1 MSSRSMRVGKGWAR
15 SGPIKLDFVSVR
27 TIKGRSTSFNMLVR
41 ARVRTRAR
49 SLSYRAARSSAP
61 PSWFSQCRLQ
71 QRERM
76 EGRCASCLPDAMSPR
91 AVTGTWASH
100 SRAIHGV
107 CLAVEQAE
115 QTHPKHDALVAVPGC
130 TARSAV
136 ARTRR
141 HVARRAPGG
150 SILRRAPGVRWQT
163 WQVFNEAIYVL
174 LVVVLA
180 TQLGMV
186 QGLRC
191 YTYRSIHDDCSK
203 FSPGVFSA
211 GDQLSQQRCES
222 LGGYGIATGLSPLFC
237 VWRQGTL
244 YGGVCEGSMES
255 PVTLSSD
262 AVKQTCSPGQ
272 NCFRSVEMWRKQE
285 EQPDAPP
292 HFDLNA
298 GCAIFS
304 INCTKTHFT
313 WAPKMYCGECI
324 TVRHKVLELEF

>member
-1 MSSRSMRVGKGWAR
+1 MV
-15 SGPIKLDFVSVR
+15 VV
-27 TIKGRSTSFNMLVR
+27 
-41 ARVRTRAR
+41 
-49 SLSYRAARSSAP
+49 
-61 PSWFSQCRLQ
+61 LQ
-71 QRERM
+71 DE
-76 EGRCASCLPDAMSPR
+76 
-91 AVTGTWASH
+91 
-100 SRAIHGV
+100 IHGV
-107 CLAVEQAE
+107 CFAVEQAE

-141 HVARRAPGG
+141 HVAGRAPGG